1 MVGHVDGSLT
11 PPPRTITADANTSSN
26 PAYLSWKEDDQRAL
40 IILQSSLSE
49 EAMAEVLNLATA
61 RDVWRALAVTYSHD
75 SVERMQ
81 NLRDS
86 LRQLQKGTMSV
97 SDYGRQFKSLCDQL
111 AAIGHPVDDLD
122 KTHWFLCGL
131 GPSFETFSTAQRAI
145 KPRPSFRDLL
155 SQAEGHDLFLKSMHG
170 SSTLQA
176 AFVAEQPRSSSS
188 SSNRRFSNNNRG
200 RQSYGRGGFSGGR
213 GRGRRPPH
221 CLLCRKD
228 GHYANQCPDL
238 PTFATRTPSIDAN
251 LATAFHARCHVA
263 DNSPDWYVDS
273 GATAHMTPSTSNL
286 DSAKSY
292 SGIDHVTFGN
302 GKSLPISLV
311 GNSSFSKDI
320 HLLDVLVVPHLTKNL
335 LSISKLTNDYPVDI
349 LFSDSY
355 FAIQNRLTKTI
366 LARGRVDHGLYILE
380 HGQKALL
387 ASLSSN
393 KLKASFEVWHS
404 RLGHVSFDIISFLA
418 KLGCFSVT
426 LLLPKPYICSSCQLS
441 KSKRLSFELNLKRSL
456 HVLDLIHCDLWGA
469 SPVVST
475 KGYHY
480 YIIFVDDY
488 SRFTWFY
495 SLKTNSDVSVILPVF
510 LAFVQTQFSCKVKNF
525 QSDGGTK
532 FVNTRIRTLF
542 MENGTHHRISCQY
555 TPQQNGRAERKHRH
569 LTETGLAMLFNAHA
583 PASY

>member
-1 MVGHVDGSLT
+1 MAGHVDGSLI
-11 PPPRTITADANTSSN
+11 PPSPTIIVDDKTSPN
-26 PAYLSWKEDDQRAL
+26 PTFLSWQENDQSAL

-49 EAMAEVLNLATA
+49 EAMAEALGLAMA
-61 RDVWRALAVTYSHD
+61 RDVWHSLEDAYSHD

-86 LRQLQKGTMSV
+86 LRQLQKGTLSV
-97 SDYGRQFKSLCDQL
+97 SDYGRKFKSLCDQL

-122 KTHWFLCGL
+122 KSHWFLCGL

-170 SSTLQA
+170 SSTPQA
-176 AFVAEQPRSSSS
+176 AFVAEQPRGSLNSSG
-188 SSNRRFSNNNRG
+188 RRFSPSSRG
-200 RQSYGRGGFSGGR
+200 RQSTGRGGFSSGRGGFSGGR

-221 CLLCRKD
+221 CQLCRKD

-238 PTFATRTPSIDAN
+238 TSFATRTPSIDAN

-286 DSAKSY
+286 DLAKSY

-302 GKSLPISLV
+302 GTSLPISHV
-311 GNSSFSKDI
+311 GTSSFSKDL

-335 LSISKLTNDYPVDI
+335 LSISKLTHDHPVDI

-366 LARGRVDHGLYILE
+366 LARGRVDRGFYILE

-404 RLGHVSFDIISFLA
+404 RLGHVFF
-418 KLGCFSVT
+418 
-426 LLLPKPYICSSCQLS
+426 
-441 KSKRLSFELNLKRSL
+441 
-456 HVLDLIHCDLWGA
+456 
-469 SPVVST
+469 
-475 KGYHY
+475 
-480 YIIFVDDY
+480 
-488 SRFTWFY
+488 
-495 SLKTNSDVSVILPVF
+495 
-510 LAFVQTQFSCKVKNF
+510 
-525 QSDGGTK
+525 
-532 FVNTRIRTLF
+532 
-542 MENGTHHRISCQY
+542 
-555 TPQQNGRAERKHRH
+555 
-569 LTETGLAMLFNAHA
+569 
-583 PASY
+583 